1 VPIRLLQS
9 HTQNGVASATIRRLM
24 PELSEHLN
32 STTSE
37 RTLQTA
43 RKLAEDLI
51 AKGFGVVNG
60 MCTGS
65 QLDKSVLTQA

>member
-1 VPIRLLQS
+1 
-9 HTQNGVASATIRRLM
+9 M

-65 QLDKSVLTQA
+65 QLDKSVLTQAWRSELQKLSSPTDGA